1 MFHRCKLVVQASILL
16 SVTTVVAEAAE
27 RGSSATRGRGP
38 PVIDLQSLCRKN
50 QAALE
55 QALGSGTVDQFKSC
69 IDSEQ
74 NAREALVKGWSST
87 PTDLATICVQP
98 NQYVPSYVEWISCI
112 EMQKD
117 ARRMRGEQPAL
128 PKPTATDTQFCPFV
142 RWRGD
147 GSIAEVTACE
157 LNQRPVR

>member
-1 MFHRCKLVVQASILL
+1 MFHRCKLVAQASILL

-74 NAREALVKGWSST
+74 MLE
-87 PTDLATICVQP
+87 
-98 NQYVPSYVEWISCI
+98 
-112 EMQKD
+112 
-117 ARRMRGEQPAL
+117 RRL
-128 PKPTATDTQFCPFV
+128 
-142 RWRGD
+142 
-147 GSIAEVTACE
+147 
-157 LNQRPVR
+157 

>member
-38 PVIDLQSLCRKN
+38 PVIDLQSLCRNN

-55 QALGSGTVDQFKSC
+55 RALGSGTVDQFKSC

-74 NAREALVKGWSST
+74 NAREALVKGWLST
-87 PTDLATICVQP
+87 PADLATLCVQP
-98 NQYVPSYVEWISCI
+98 AQYVPSYVEWLTCI

-128 PKPTATDTQFCPFV
+128 PKPTKTNTQFCPFV

-157 LNQRPVR
+157 LNQGRVR

>member
-38 PVIDLQSLCRKN
+38 PVIDLQSLCQKN

-55 QALGSGTVDQFKSC
+55 QALGAGTVDQFKSC
-69 IDSEQ
+69 IHSEQ
-74 NAREALVKGWSST
+74 NAREALVKGWLST
-87 PTDLATICVQP
+87 PADVATLCVLP
-98 NQYVPSYVEWISCI
+98 TQYVPSYVEWLSCI

-117 ARRMRGEQPAL
+117 ARKMRGEQPAL
-128 PKPTATDTQFCPFV
+128 PKPTTTNTQSCPFV
-142 RWRGD
+142 RWRED
-147 GSIAEVTACE
+147 GTIAEAIACE
-157 LNQRPVR
+157 LNQRRVR